1 MEVCSKDGNVKETH
15 IDILDNAQG
24 ETIIE
29 TKIVRDGEGNIISET
44 VVTTV
49 TAYEV

>member
-1 MEVCSKDGNVKETH
+1 MKETN
-15 IDILDNAQG
+15 IDILENPQG

-29 TKIVRDGEGNIISET
+29 TSIVRDAEGNIISET
-44 VVTTV
+44 VVTTA